1 MLTLSRTIFAAAILF
16 NAVAAS
22 FAQAAPQDAPQE
34 AKGARSVITGRVTSS
49 DGDNQPL
56 PGIGIVLTPSEFNR
70 SMRKPAARATTGAD
84 GFYRLANV
92 PAGSYQLQILAPGF
106 IAAGALMPRG
116 PNESRALNVEAGET
130 IEHQDFALARGGVIT
145 GRVTDADGKPVIAER
160 LALVHAGG
168 DPRSFPL
175 NIGPMYGYETDDRG
189 VYRMYGLPPGR
200 YLVCVGDERE
210 GGAVSAAL
218 TGRNRTRTCHPNA
231 TEEARAK
238 PVEVSHGGEATGVDI
253 VIAPSAKTYEARG
266 RMLDAETG
274 QPVANLSYGFGVFD
288 PNGKHIGHRGY
299 SSAKTNTG
307 GEFRFVN
314 LLPGRYAVFVAVRD
328 GDAPNY
334 YSDALPFE
342 IADANLRG
350 LVLKVRRGA
359 SLRGVASVEGTTD
372 RAVLAKLAQVALHV
386 HVTLTDP
393 KPDELQAR
401 SNARLNLQPD
411 GSFNVVGLPP
421 GKAVL
426 MLDEFSSPRGFTL
439 LRVERGAAEQREG
452 IEIGAGEQVSDVR
465 LRLAYGTTV
474 VRGQIEARRDGQP
487 SQLPEDVRIHI
498 SMRRVGGA
506 TSQWDNVSIEVDRRG
521 RFVREGL
528 VAGEYELTAN
538 GWIFP
543 TPGSPHGT
551 RFPTVRQIVNV
562 PEKGEINVTLAY
574 ELDPKPQVVTP

>member
-1 MLTLSRTIFAAAILF
+1 MLTLLRTIFAAAILL

-22 FAQAAPQDAPQE
+22 FAQAAPQEAPQE
-34 AKGARSVITGRVTSS
+34 AKGASVITGRVTSS

-56 PGIGIVLTPSEFNR
+56 PGIGIALTPAAPGR
-70 SMRKPAARATTGAD
+70 LIRKPMASATTDAD

-92 PAGSYQLQILAPGF
+92 PAGSYHLHIIAPSF
-106 IAAGALMPRG
+106 TVAGTLMPRG
-116 PNESRALNVEAGET
+116 LDERRVVNVEAGET

-145 GRVTDADGKPVIAER
+145 GRVTDADGKPVIAEHLR
-160 LALVHAGG
+160 LVHANH
-168 DPRSFPL
+168 DPRS
-175 NIGPMYGYETDDRG
+175 GSSSVGSAYGFETDDRG

-200 YLVCVGDERE
+200 YLVCVGEEKESR
-210 GGAVSAAL
+210 AVRAAL
-218 TGRNRTRTCHPNA
+218 TGRNPTRTCHPNA

-238 PVEVSHGGEATGVDI
+238 IVEVSHGGEATGVDI
-253 VIAPSAKTYEARG
+253 TLAPPAKTYEARG

-274 QPVANLSYGFGVFD
+274 QPVANLSYGFGVLD
-288 PNGKHIGHRGY
+288 PDGKHIGHRGW
-299 SSAKTNTG
+299 SSAKTNAG
-307 GEFRFVN
+307 GEFRFDN
-314 LLPGRYAVFVAVRD
+314 LLPGRYAVFVVARD

-359 SLRGVASVEGTTD
+359 TLRGVASVEGTTD
-372 RAVLAKLAQVALHV
+372 RTVLAKLAQVAFYV
-386 HVTLTDP
+386 HVVPADP
-393 KPDELQAR
+393 KPGELQTGNN
-401 SNARLNLQPD
+401 SRLNLRPD

-421 GKAVL
+421 GKAFL
-426 MLDEFSSPRGFTL
+426 RFDEFSSPRGFTL

-474 VRGQIEARRDGQP
+474 MRGQIEVRRDGQP
-487 SQLPEDVRIHI
+487 LPLPEGVRIHV

-506 TSQWDNVSIEVDRRG
+506 TSQWDGVSIEVDRRG
-521 RFVREGL
+521 RFILEGL

-538 GWIFP
+538 GWITR

-551 RFPTVRQIVNV
+551 GFPAVKQIVNV
-562 PEKGEINVTLAY
+562 PEKGEINVTLAF
-574 ELDPKPQVVTP
+574 ELDAKPQGVTP